1 MDFNV
6 AVMLRESARR
16 APAKTAVIL
25 GAARL
30 SYAQLDELSDR
41 AAAGFAAA
49 GVQPGDMVGLQLP
62 NIPQF
67 VIAYFGILKAGGVV
81 VPMNV
86 LLKAPEI
93 EFQLRDS
100 GARVLITFGAFLDE
114 AAKAAEAAGLTSVYV
129 VTETGAPVT
138 GTAFEALLA
147 GDLPGPQLA
156 LRSPADPAVIIYTS
170 GTTGTP
176 KGAVLSHISLY
187 MNADLPGRLFEFSA
201 DDTVL
206 VALPLFH
213 VFGLASV
220 MNTCVLLGG
229 TMTLV
234 PRFEPHAVL
243 EVMQRDRVTVFMGV
257 PTMYIALLQAVD
269 SAGYD
274 LASLRVAVSG
284 GASIPGEVIDAF
296 ERRFGVAILE
306 GYGLSESS
314 STATFNISVTER
326 KVYSVGKP
334 TWGTGIQIWDDD
346 GQPLPAGAGHVG
358 EVVLRG
364 VNIMIG
370 YHNQPEATAQAFAGG
385 WFHTGDLGYLDEDGF
400 LFIVDRIK
408 DLIIRGGYNVYP
420 REVEEVIY
428 AHPAVAEAA
437 VIGVPDPKL
446 GEEVRAVVAV
456 KPGQSV
462 TEAELIEFV
471 KERAAAYKYPRTVEF
486 RDSLPKNATGKILKK
501 ELRLPVSRDPAHE
514 NAGHSLRK
522 GGTEAVPGW
531 TELAVARVVLSR

>member
-1 MDFNV
+1 MDFNL
-6 AVMLRESARR
+6 AVILRESARR

-25 GAARL
+25 GETRL

-41 AAAGFAAA
+41 VAAELTAAGLT
-49 GVQPGDMVGLQLP
+49 PGDRVGLQLP

-93 EFQLRDS
+93 AFQLEDS
-100 GARVLITFGAFLDE
+100 GARALITYGGFLGE
-114 AAKAAEAAGLTSVYV
+114 AAKAAESASVSALYV
-129 VTETGAPVT
+129 VGDSGTVSAGTVPA
-138 GTAFEALLA
+138 GTAFEALLSREA
-147 GDLPGPQLA
+147 PGPQLA
-156 LRSPADPAVIIYTS
+156 ERSPADPAVIIYTS

-187 MNADLPGRLFEFSA
+187 MNADIPGRLFEFSA

-213 VFGLASV
+213 VFALSSV
-220 MNTCVLLGG
+220 MNTCVLLAG

-234 PRFEPHAVL
+234 PRFDPGVVL
-243 EVMQRDRVTVFMGV
+243 ATMQRDRVTVFMGV
-257 PTMYIALLQAVD
+257 PTMYIALLQAA
-269 SAGYD
+269 AGGD
-274 LASLRVAVSG
+274 DNLSSLRVAVSG
-284 GASIPGEVIDAF
+284 GAPIPAEVIDSF
-296 ERRFGVAILE
+296 ESRFSVPILE
-306 GYGLSESS
+306 GYGLSESA
-314 STATFNISVTER
+314 STATFNISVSER

-334 TWGTGIQIWDDD
+334 IWGTSLQIWDE
-346 GQPLPAGAGHVG
+346 GSRPLPPGSDHVG

-364 VNIMIG
+364 ANIMIG
-370 YHNQPEATAQAFAGG
+370 YHNNPEATAKAFAGG
-385 WFHTGDLGYLDEDGF
+385 WFHTGDLGYLDQDGF

-420 REVEEVIY
+420 REVEEVLY

-437 VIGVPDPKL
+437 VIGVPDPKW
-446 GEEVRAVVAV
+446 GEEVRAIVAV

-471 KERAAAYKYPRTVEF
+471 KERAAAYKYPRTIEF

-501 ELRLPVSRDPAHE
+501 ELRPS
-514 NAGHSLRK
+514 
-522 GGTEAVPGW
+522 
-531 TELAVARVVLSR
+531 

>member
-1 MDFNV
+1 MDFNL

-25 GAARL
+25 GDATL

-41 AAAGFAAA
+41 VAASLAAAGLA
-49 GVQPGDMVGLQLP
+49 PGDRVGLQLP

-93 EFQLRDS
+93 AFQLENS
-100 GARVLITFGAFLDE
+100 GARALITYGGVLDE
-114 AAKAAEAAGLTSVYV
+114 AAKAAEAAAVTDVYV
-129 VTETGAPVT
+129 VVTEPGSAVQSTGSP
-138 GTAFEALLA
+138 FEMLLS
-147 GDLPGPQLA
+147 GDAPGPQLA
-156 LRSPADPAVIIYTS
+156 ARGPADPAVIIYTS

-176 KGAVLSHISLY
+176 KGAVLSHIGLY
-187 MNADLPGRLFEFSA
+187 MNADIPGRLFEFA
-201 DDTVL
+201 EDDVAV

-213 VFGLASV
+213 VFALSSI

-234 PRFEPHAVL
+234 PRFEPRAVL
-243 EVMQRDRVTVFMGV
+243 QLMQRDRVTVFMGV

-269 SAGYD
+269 SADYD
-274 LASLRVAVSG
+274 LSSLRVAVSG
-284 GASIPGEVIDAF
+284 GAPIPAEVIDSF
-296 ERRFGVAILE
+296 ESRFGVPILE

-314 STATFNISVTER
+314 STATFNISVSER

-334 TWGTGIQIWDDD
+334 IWGTSLQIWDDD
-346 GQPLPAGAGHVG
+346 SRPLPPGADHVG

-364 VNIMIG
+364 MNIMTG
-370 YHNQPEATAQAFAGG
+370 YHDNPEATAKAFAGG
-385 WFHTGDLGYLDEDGF
+385 WFHTGDLGYVDEDGF

-420 REVEEVIY
+420 REVEEVLY

-437 VIGVPDPKL
+437 VIGVPDPKM
-446 GEEVRAVVAV
+446 GEEVHAIVAV

-471 KERAAAYKYPRTVEF
+471 KQRAAAYKYPRAIEF
-486 RDSLPKNATGKILKK
+486 RDTLPKGATGKILKK
-501 ELRLPVSRDPAHE
+501 ELRPS
-514 NAGHSLRK
+514 
-522 GGTEAVPGW
+522 
-531 TELAVARVVLSR
+531 

>member
-1 MDFNV
+1 MDFNL

-16 APAKTAVIL
+16 TPDKTAVIL
-25 GAARL
+25 GTTRL

-41 AAAGFAAA
+41 AAAGLAAA
-49 GVQPGDMVGLQLP
+49 GVAPGDTVGLQLP
-62 NIPQF
+62 NIPRF

-100 GARVLITFGAFLDE
+100 GARVLITFGGGLDE
-114 AAKAAEAAGLTSVYV
+114 SSKAAEATATSLYV
-129 VTETGAPVT
+129 VTEAGAPAT
-138 GTAFEALLA
+138 GTAFEALLS
-147 GDLPGPQLA
+147 GDSPGPRLA
-156 LRSPADPAVIIYTS
+156 ERSPADPAVIIYTS

-176 KGAVLSHISLY
+176 KGAVLSHLSLY
-187 MNADLPGRLFEFSA
+187 MNADIPGRLFEFTA

-229 TMTLV
+229 TMSLV
-234 PRFEPHAVL
+234 PRFEPRAVL
-243 EVMQRDRVTVFMGV
+243 EVMQRDRVSVFMGV

-269 SAGYD
+269 AADYD
-274 LASLRVAVSG
+274 LASLRIAVSG
-284 GASIPGEVIDAF
+284 GAPIPAEVIDSF

-314 STATFNISVTER
+314 STATFNISVSER

-334 TWGTGIQIWDDD
+334 IWGTSVQIWDADSR
-346 GQPLPAGAGHVG
+346 PLPPGPGQVG

-364 VNIMIG
+364 SNIMIG
-370 YHNQPEATAQAFAGG
+370 YHNKPEATARAFAGG

-437 VIGVPDPKL
+437 VIGVPDPRL
-446 GEEVRAVVAV
+446 GEEVRAIVAV

-471 KERAAAYKYPRTVEF
+471 KERAAAYKYPRSVEF

-501 ELRLPVSRDPAHE
+501 ELRQ
-514 NAGHSLRK
+514 
-522 GGTEAVPGW
+522 
-531 TELAVARVVLSR
+531 

>member
-25 GAARL
+25 GETKL
-30 SYAQLDELSDR
+30 SYARLDELSDR
-41 AAAGFAAA
+41 AAASLAAA
-49 GVQPGDMVGLQLP
+49 GVQPGDRVGLQLP

-100 GARVLITFGAFLDE
+100 GARTLITYGAFLDE
-114 AAKAAEAAGLTSVYV
+114 SAKAAEAAGLASLYV
-129 VTETGAPVT
+129 VAEAGAPAT
-138 GTAFEALLA
+138 GIAFEALLA
-147 GDLPGPQLA
+147 GDRPGPQLA

-176 KGAVLSHISLY
+176 KGAVLSHLSLY
-187 MNADLPGRLFEFSA
+187 MNADIPGRLFEFGA
-201 DDTVL
+201 DDTVV

-213 VFGLASV
+213 VFGLSSV

-229 TMTLV
+229 TMSLV
-234 PRFEPHAVL
+234 PRFEPRAVL
-243 EVMQRDRVTVFMGV
+243 ELMQRDRVSVFMGV
-257 PTMYIALLQAVD
+257 PTMFIGLLQAAD
-269 SAGYD
+269 SADYD

-284 GASIPGEVIDAF
+284 GAPIPAEVIDSF
-296 ERRFGVAILE
+296 ERRFGVPILE

-314 STATFNISVTER
+314 SAATFNISATER
-326 KVYSVGKP
+326 KVYSAGKP
-334 TWGTGIQIWDDD
+334 IWGTSVQIWDDN
-346 GQPLPAGAGHVG
+346 GQPLSAGSGQVG
-358 EVVLRG
+358 EIVLRG
-364 VNIMIG
+364 ANIMIG
-370 YHNQPEATAQAFAGG
+370 YHNQPEATAKAFAGG

-420 REVEEVIY
+420 REVEEVLY
-428 AHPAVAEAA
+428 SHPAVAEAA
-437 VIGVPDPKL
+437 VVGVPDPRL
-446 GEEVRAVVAV
+446 GEEVRAIVAV

-462 TEAELIEFV
+462 TEAELIAFV
-471 KERAAAYKYPRTVEF
+471 KERAAAYKYPRTIEF

-501 ELRLPVSRDPAHE
+501 ELR
-514 NAGHSLRK
+514 
-522 GGTEAVPGW
+522 
-531 TELAVARVVLSR
+531 

>member
-1 MDFNV
+1 MDFNL

-25 GAARL
+25 GDATL

-41 AAAGFAAA
+41 VAANLTASGLA
-49 GVQPGDMVGLQLP
+49 PGDRVGLQLP

-93 EFQLRDS
+93 AFQLENS
-100 GARVLITFGAFLDE
+100 GARTLITYGGFVDE
-114 AAKAAEAAGLTSVYV
+114 AAKAAEAAAVTSLYVV
-129 VTETGAPVT
+129 VTEPATAQTSQAAQAAGAP
-138 GTAFEALLA
+138 FEALLA
-147 GDLPGPQLA
+147 GDAPGPQLA
-156 LRSPADPAVIIYTS
+156 ARGPADPAVIIYTS

-176 KGAVLSHISLY
+176 KGAVLSHIGLY
-187 MNADLPGRLFEFSA
+187 MNADIPGRLFEFSV
-201 DDTVL
+201 DDVAI

-213 VFGLASV
+213 VFALSSV

-234 PRFEPHAVL
+234 PRFDPRAVL
-243 EVMQRDRVTVFMGV
+243 ELMQRDRVTVFMGV

-269 SAGYD
+269 AGDYD

-284 GASIPGEVIDAF
+284 GAPIPAEVIDAF
-296 ERRFGVAILE
+296 EARFGVPILE

-334 TWGTGIQIWDDD
+334 IWGTSLQIWDEESR
-346 GQPLPAGAGHVG
+346 PLPPGADHVG

-364 VNIMIG
+364 MNIMTG
-370 YHNQPEATAQAFAGG
+370 YYDNPEATAKAFAGG

-420 REVEEVIY
+420 REIEEVLY

-437 VIGVPDPKL
+437 VIGVPDPKM
-446 GEEVRAVVAV
+446 GEEVRAIVAV

-471 KERAAAYKYPRTVEF
+471 KARAAAYKYPRAIEF
-486 RDSLPKNATGKILKK
+486 RDSLPKGATGKILKK
-501 ELRLPVSRDPAHE
+501 ELRPS
-514 NAGHSLRK
+514 
-522 GGTEAVPGW
+522 
-531 TELAVARVVLSR
+531 

>member
-1 MDFNV
+1 MDFNL

-25 GAARL
+25 GDATL

-41 AAAGFAAA
+41 VAANLTAAGLA
-49 GVQPGDMVGLQLP
+49 PGDRVGLQLP

-93 EFQLRDS
+93 AFQLENS
-100 GARVLITFGAFLDE
+100 GARTLITFGGFADE
-114 AAKAAEAAGLTSVYV
+114 AAKAAETAAVTSLYV
-129 VTETGAPVT
+129 VGETATPVASAP
-138 GTAFEALLA
+138 FETLLA
-147 GDLPGPQLA
+147 GDGPGPQLA
-156 LRSPADPAVIIYTS
+156 ARGPADPAVIIYTS

-176 KGAVLSHISLY
+176 KGAVLSHIGLY
-187 MNADLPGRLFEFSA
+187 MNADIPGRLFEFA
-201 DDTVL
+201 QEDVAI

-213 VFGLASV
+213 VFALSSV

-234 PRFEPHAVL
+234 PRFDPGAVL
-243 EVMQRDRVTVFMGV
+243 RLMQRDRVTVFMGV

-269 SAGYD
+269 SADYD

-284 GASIPGEVIDAF
+284 GAPIPAEVIDSF
-296 ERRFGVAILE
+296 ESRFGVAILE

-314 STATFNISVTER
+314 STATFNISESER

-334 TWGTGIQIWDDD
+334 IWGTSLQIWDEDSR
-346 GQPLPAGAGHVG
+346 PLPPGADHVG

-364 VNIMIG
+364 MNIMTG
-370 YHNQPEATAQAFAGG
+370 YYDNPEATAKAFAGG
-385 WFHTGDLGYLDEDGF
+385 WFHTGDLGYVDEDGF

-420 REVEEVIY
+420 REVEEVIS
-428 AHPAVAEAA
+428 AHPAVAQAA
-437 VIGVPDPKL
+437 VVGVPDAKR
-446 GEEVRAVVAV
+446 GEEVRAIVAV
-456 KPGQSV
+456 RPGQSV

-471 KERAAAYKYPRTVEF
+471 KERAAAYKYPRTIEF
-486 RDSLPKNATGKILKK
+486 RDSLPKGATGKILKK
-501 ELRLPVSRDPAHE
+501 ELRPS
-514 NAGHSLRK
+514 
-522 GGTEAVPGW
+522 
-531 TELAVARVVLSR
+531 